1 VLRAVLFDVDG
12 TLVDSMSNLRR
23 VWRTW
28 ADHYGLDG
36 ERVWECAMRTAPLA
50 TFAEVAADQDAA
62 GCLAKLHELEDE
74 DARSGD
80 YSAFPAAAELL
91 RALPA
96 EAWGV
101 VTGNYRHRTL
111 MRFGRLGLPVPRVL
125 VDASSVRQGKPEPEG
140 YLAAAQALGRAAA
153 DCLVIEDSA
162 AGVEA
167 GVRARMSVWS
177 VGAIAVDGAHRQY
190 QSLEA
195 AVPDI
200 RKWLAE

>member
-1 VLRAVLFDVDG
+1 MWMG
-12 TLVDSMSNLRR
+12 
-23 VWRTW
+23 
-28 ADHYGLDG
+28 
-36 ERVWECAMRTAPLA
+36 LA
-50 TFAEVAADQDAA
+50 TFAEVAPDQDAA

-91 RALPA
+91 
-96 EAWGV
+96 
-101 VTGNYRHRTL
+101 
-111 MRFGRLGLPVPRVL
+111 
-125 VDASSVRQGKPEPEG
+125 G

-153 DCLVIEDSA
+153 DRLVIEDSA

-167 GVRARMSVWS
+167 GVRARMTVWS
-177 VGAIAVDGAHRQY
+177 VGPVAVDGAHRHH